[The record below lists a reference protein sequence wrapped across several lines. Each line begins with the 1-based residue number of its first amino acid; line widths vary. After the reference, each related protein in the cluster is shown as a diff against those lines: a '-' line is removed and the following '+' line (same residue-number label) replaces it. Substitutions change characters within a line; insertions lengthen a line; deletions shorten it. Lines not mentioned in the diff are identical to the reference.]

1 MNDSFTF
8 TEADAARAAPL
19 LFSSPHSGR
28 DYPADWHSA
37 LSRAELRLGEDAYVD
52 LLLEDAPGRGVAL
65 LAARYPRCY
74 IDLNRA
80 ETDIDPALLADP
92 WPGELA
98 PGEKTRLGLGLI
110 RRYVVPGLTI
120 NAAPLPAAEIA
131 RRIATI
137 HRPYHAAL
145 QAALEA
151 LRARFGQAWMI
162 DWHSMKSIGNAM
174 TPDGAG
180 ARRADFV
187 LGDRD
192 GTSCTPRLTELAAE
206 TLRGMGYRITVN
218 DPYKGG
224 TITQRYGRPADGL
237 HALQIEMNRALYLH
251 EPSVTASGG
260 FDSLKRNLAMLTD
273 VLAKA
278 AATA

>member
-1 MNDSFTF
+1 MNESFTF
-8 TEADAARAAPL
+8 TEAVPDRCAPL

-28 DYPADWHSA
+28 HYPEDWQST
-37 LSRAELRLGEDAYVD
+37 LTRAELRLGEDAYVD
-52 LLLEDAPGRGVAL
+52 DLLTAAPGQGVAL
-65 LAARYPRCY
+65 LAAHYPRCY

-80 ETDIDPALLADP
+80 EGDLDPALLADP

-98 PGEKTRLGLGLI
+98 PGEKTRMGLGLI

-120 NAAPLPAAEIA
+120 NPAPLPSAEIA

-137 HRPYHAAL
+137 HRPYHARLRAE
-145 QAALEA
+145 LEA
-151 LRARFGQAWMI
+151 LRARFGHAWMI

-180 ARRADFV
+180 ARRPDFV

-192 GTSCTPRLTELAAE
+192 GTSCTPRLTALAAD
-206 TLRGMGYRITVN
+206 TLSGMGYRITIN

-251 EPSVTASGG
+251 EPSVTVTAG
-260 FDSLKRNLAMLTD
+260 FDSLKRNLGMLTE

-278 AATA
+278 AREG